1 MRFVEVRG
9 IRVDIETIKVYGYY
23 KEHNKLLITTLLGNN
38 IEAVQLSKV
47 QQFEAEQILKKLD
60 KAIEEYYK

>member
-9 IRVDIETIKVYGYY
+9 IRVDIDTIKVYGYY
-23 KEHNKLLITTLLGNN
+23 EEHNKLLITTLLGNN
-38 IEAVQLSKV
+38 IETVQLSKV
-47 QQFEAEQILKKLD
+47 QRFEAEQILKKLD